1 LKNLNLLSNFQNIVN
16 FNLPLRRVTSHHG
29 GDAHQGKR
37 GVHRNLAS
45 GKPTTLLVGEEG
57 MNKERREEGSEGD

>member
-1 LKNLNLLSNFQNIVN
+1 
-16 FNLPLRRVTSHHG
+16 LRRVTSHHG

-45 GKPTTLLVGEEG
+45 GKPTTLLVGEA
-57 MNKERREEGSEGD
+57 KETKEEMKELSSEKLSGRRG